1 MEVLGLAE
9 GSLAALD
16 SSYLPRGSHRSD
28 MGVVEAEKLG
38 HSDGCA
44 VNDADGAYTVSSSM
58 SLFLFLSF
66 FQVHNKSILLPLLP
80 MTPLLSTDVYVQVG
94 VSGE

>member
-1 MEVLGLAE
+1 MSSNGGSRLAE
-9 GSLAALD
+9 RSAALD

-28 MGVVEAEKLG
+28 MGVVEAEKIG

-44 VNDADGAYTVSSSM
+44 VNDADGAYTVNSSM
-58 SLFLFLSF
+58 SFFLSS
-66 FQVHNKSILLPLLP
+66 FQVHDKSILLPLPP